1 MSELEIIRLE
11 KKFYEPFASD
21 NSGLRLIAAVSD
33 ALMEYYNNKFPP
45 VPVPVPTK
53 RLKRKFV
60 ELDDAGDDDEVVDA
74 TSSLTTNTIERKGEF
89 YELLFDIYGDDIDD
103 NDLAFLEQTYNR
115 RDYSVGI
122 CVQEALNHYYENMQS

>member
-60 ELDDAGDDDEVVDA
+60 ELDDAGDDDEV
-74 TSSLTTNTIERKGEF
+74 
-89 YELLFDIYGDDIDD
+89 
-103 NDLAFLEQTYNR
+103 DLRYN
-115 RDYSVGI
+115 I
-122 CVQEALNHYYENMQS
+122 